1 MPEIPHSYVNAIV
14 TESVRQTLKSWSL
27 FGRKC
32 DENPEDF
39 FDNVDSL
46 YDSFIDVFFTGDNL
60 EHFLIHSC
68 NASGADNAD
77 PITNTVVSIMSSPIF
92 ISLSNVG
99 VRAFKNNSIATLPY
113 VLLQQDQVEFVVK
126 ILASIRNGVVTN
138 ANSDANGGF
147 VVRLQSPSKNRFV
160 NKSLIMDHLRIAIG
174 KSSGYG
180 SKETK
185 QTVFEIISQR
195 VYAMTTLPKISGR

>member
-1 MPEIPHSYVNAIV
+1 MF
-14 TESVRQTLKSWSL
+14 RCCWC
-27 FGRKC
+27 RKC
-32 DENPEDF
+32 DETPEDF
-39 FDNVDSL
+39 FESIDRL
-46 YDSFIDVFFTGDNL
+46 YDTFIDVFFTGSNL

-77 PITNTVVSIMSSPIF
+77 PITNTVVSIMSSPVC

-113 VLLQQDQVEFVVK
+113 VLLQQDQVAFVVK
-126 ILASIRNGVVTN
+126 LLASVHHGLVINM
-138 ANSDANGGF
+138 NSDANGGF
-147 VVRLQSPSKNRFV
+147 VVRLQSPPKNKFV
-160 NKSLIMDHLRIAIG
+160 DKNLIMDHLRAVIG

-185 QTVFEIISQR
+185 QNVFEIISQR
-195 VYAMTTLPKISGR
+195 VNAMITLPKISGRGL